1 MIGKDIL
8 EKYATKNQ
16 TSFLNVAREY
26 FQHFFLAIFYKQ
38 KGCENFLLKGGTVL
52 KLVFGSPRLS
62 EDLDFSGIKNGVVYE
77 SILIEVLN
85 DLAKEGFQVELKESK
100 PTSGGFLAILKVN
113 LYGAEF
119 EFFQEVSFR
128 PEKSLPKE
136 LALVSSEII
145 PSYRVYLLD
154 KEMLVT
160 EKLNALLTRQKP
172 RDFFDL
178 YYIFINQQLRQFLKL
193 NSENRKQILDFLGKQ
208 DKKKINQEL
217 KNLLPKSFW
226 PLIKDLP
233 GALER
238 ELGKK

>member
-8 EKYATKNQ
+8 EKYTTKNQ
-16 TSFLNVAREY
+16 TNFLNVTREY
-26 FQHFFLAIFYKQ
+26 FQHFFLDSFYKQ
-38 KGCENFLLKGGTVL
+38 KGCENFLFKGGTAL
-52 KLVFGSPRLS
+52 KLVFGSPRFS

-77 SILIEVLN
+77 NILVEVLN

-100 PTSGGFLAILKVN
+100 PTSGGFLAILKVS
-113 LYGAEF
+113 LYGGDF
-119 EFFQEVSFR
+119 ELFQEISFR
-128 PEKSLPKE
+128 PEKFLPKE
-136 LALVSSEII
+136 LVLVSSEII
-145 PSYRVYLLD
+145 PAYRVYLLGR
-154 KEMLVT
+154 EILVA

-178 YYIFINQQLRQFLKL
+178 YYIFRNQQLHQFLKL
-193 NSENRKQILDFLGKQ
+193 DSENRKKILDFLGKQ
-208 DKKKINQEL
+208 DKKRINQEL

-233 GALER
+233 SAIER